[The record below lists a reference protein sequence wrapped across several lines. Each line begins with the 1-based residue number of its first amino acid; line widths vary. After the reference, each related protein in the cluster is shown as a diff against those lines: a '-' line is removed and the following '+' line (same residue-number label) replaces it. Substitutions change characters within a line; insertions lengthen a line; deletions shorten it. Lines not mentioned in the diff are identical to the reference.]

1 MSLEENIFMAR
12 VAEQAERFDDMV
24 EYLNQ
29 VVKSKNDDFTTEE
42 RNLLSVGFKNQ
53 IGSKRTAIRT
63 ISAIEQNPKYQ
74 QYSSALQ
81 TYKKKIEEELFDQC
95 TQIVQNVQGSCMNVA
110 STDES
115 KAFFQKMVG
124 DYYRYVAENA
134 TGDNLE
140 KVKTGALEN
149 YEAAQSTCASLNPC
163 NPIRLG
169 LALNFSVFHYEVMN
183 NHKKA
188 CELGEQALTE
198 ALEKIDDVDEET
210 FRDAKS
216 IIELLKENLSLWKE
230 EEDQNNVEDLWNGWK
245 SCFVIELTSY
255 SKYKKFKSS
264 NHSFWLYI

>member
-1 MSLEENIFMAR
+1 MAR

-24 EYLNQ
+24 SYLQ
-29 VVKSKNDDFTTEE
+29 KVVSNKNEDFTTEE

-74 QYSSALQ
+74 KFASGLLE
-81 TYKKKIEEELFDQC
+81 YKKKIEKELYEQCMSIVDIVKDQC
-95 TQIVQNVQGSCMNVA
+95 MKVA
-110 STDES
+110 ATDET
-115 KAFFQKMVG
+115 KAFFYKMIG
-124 DYYRYVAENA
+124 DYYRYVAECA
-134 TGDNLE
+134 QPEKLE
-140 KVKTGALEN
+140 KVKDGALEN
-149 YEAAQSTCASLNPC
+149 YQLAQSTSQSLNAC

-183 NHKKA
+183 NHKQA
-188 CELGEQALTE
+188 CELGEAALSD

-230 EEDQNNVEDLWNGWK
+230 EEEQNAVEDL
-245 SCFVIELTSY
+245 
-255 SKYKKFKSS
+255 
-264 NHSFWLYI
+264 